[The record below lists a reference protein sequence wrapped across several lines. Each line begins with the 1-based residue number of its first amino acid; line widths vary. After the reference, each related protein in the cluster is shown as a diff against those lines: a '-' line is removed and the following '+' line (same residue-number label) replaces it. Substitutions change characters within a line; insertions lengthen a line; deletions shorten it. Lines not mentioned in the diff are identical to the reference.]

1 MSRRP
6 PSGLA
11 LRAPSDPARPAPSGK
26 VRRARSARARR
37 TPVAATA
44 WALVLAGCGLAP
56 TPGAQAGQTPPAP
69 LPPPG
74 YGTLSQREIS
84 MPLRSG
90 PLQLV
95 VTPLHE
101 SVLVVTSPDTYRRLS
116 SLAAPYDDL
125 RGDGRVFLVSFYSDL
140 PDVRFVP
147 EEVQLMSQGIR
158 VRPAVIDPLTP
169 SWGEGRLR
177 QRETAMAVYTFD
189 RPVELE
195 SEVVLMYGL
204 EQTDAWAAILP
215 RIQAERGRARARA
228 GVGQSS
234 KPYFEIF
241 R

>member
-1 MSRRP
+1 MTVPVRTRWRLSACRFTCTAALGA
-6 PSGLA
+6 SLA
-11 LRAPSDPARPAPSGK
+11 
-26 VRRARSARARR
+26 
-37 TPVAATA
+37 
-44 WALVLAGCGLAP
+44 LAGCGLAP
-56 TPGAQAGQTPPAP
+56 TPGTEAGPTPPEP

-74 YGTLSQREIS
+74 YGTLGQREVS
-84 MPLRSG
+84 LQLNSG

-116 SLAAPYDDL
+116 SLAAPYDL
-125 RGDGRVFLVSFYSDL
+125 ARREGRVFLVSFYSDL

-147 EEVQLMSQGIR
+147 EEVQLMSRGVR
-158 VRPAVIDPLTP
+158 VRPAAIDPLTP

-177 QRETAMAVYTFD
+177 QRETATAVYTFD

-195 SEVVLMYGL
+195 SELVLMYGL
-204 EQTDAWAAILP
+204 EQTDAWSAILP

-228 GVGQSS
+228 GGGHSS
-234 KPYFEIF
+234 SSYFEIF